1 MNIIVATEKNWGIGK
16 DNDLLFHY
24 KEDMD
29 VFKQLTMYNLVI
41 MGKNTLLSLPKQM
54 PLKNRLNLV
63 LTTDE
68 ELKNQYKD
76 IQDIMFVKS
85 IPELFLVLDDLIKNT
100 NLTEDKI
107 WCIGGGS
114 IYKQLL
120 HYCKYAY
127 VNRCDKEYEAD
138 TFFPNLNDN
147 EDWRCDRIQIC
158 KTAPLTYLIY
168 ENTKVKER

>member
-85 IPELFLVLDDLIKNT
+85 IPELFLVIEDLIKNT
-100 NLTEDKI
+100 NLTEDRI

-120 HYCKYAY
+120 PYCKYAY
-127 VNRCDKEYEAD
+127 VNMSNYEHEAD
-138 TFFPNLNDN
+138 TFFPNLD
-147 EDWRCDRIQIC
+147 EDVEWRCDRIQIC
-158 KTAPLTYLIY
+158 KTAPFVFYIY
-168 ENTKVKER
+168 ENKNIKNR

>member
-1 MNIIVATEKNWGIGK
+1 MNPLSTPRLVRLWCGIISHTA
-16 DNDLLFHY
+16 
-24 KEDMD
+24 
-29 VFKQLTMYNLVI
+29 
-41 MGKNTLLSLPKQM
+41 LS
-54 PLKNRLNLV
+54 
-63 LTTDE
+63 
-68 ELKNQYKD
+68 
-76 IQDIMFVKS
+76 I
-85 IPELFLVLDDLIKNT
+85 
-100 NLTEDKI
+100 I
-107 WCIGGGS
+107 WLCINN
-114 IYKQLL
+114 KQLL

>member
-16 DNDLLFHY
+16 DNDLLFRY

-85 IPELFLVLDDLIKNT
+85 IPELFLVIEDLIKNT
-100 NLTEDKI
+100 NLTEDRI

-120 HYCKYAY
+120 PYCKYAY
-127 VNRCDKEYEAD
+127 VNMCNYEHEAD
-138 TFFPNLNDN
+138 TFFPNLD
-147 EDWRCDRIQIC
+147 EDVEWRCDRIQIC
-158 KTAPLTYLIY
+158 KTAPFVFYIY
-168 ENTKVKER
+168 ENKNIKNR

>member
-85 IPELFLVLDDLIKNT
+85 IPELFLVIEDLIKNT

-120 HYCKYAY
+120 PYCKYAY
-127 VNRCDKEYEAD
+127 VNMCNYEHEAD
-138 TFFPNLNDN
+138 TFFPNLD
-147 EDWRCDRIQIC
+147 EDVKWRCDRIQIC
-158 KTAPLTYLIY
+158 KTAPFVFYIY
-168 ENTKVKER
+168 ENKNIKNR

>member
-68 ELKNQYKD
+68 EIKEQYKG
-76 IQDIMFVKS
+76 IQDIIFVKS
-85 IPELFLVLDDLIKNT
+85 IPELFLVIEDLIKNT
-100 NLTEDKI
+100 NLTEDRI

-120 HYCKYAY
+120 PYCKYAY
-127 VNRCDKEYEAD
+127 VNMCDYEYEAD
-138 TFFPNLNDN
+138 TFFPNLD
-147 EDWRCDRIQIC
+147 EDVEWRCDRIQVC
-158 KTAPLTYLIY
+158 KTAPFVFYIY
-168 ENTKVKER
+168 ENKNIKNR